1 MNQQYARNLHNLAQA
16 SKDYTDGKTSELD
29 ARLSEFEPYKVEES
43 DVTITGTQS
52 GFLVVTLS
60 SELETIVLSGK
71 RALFVSGTI
80 MNTLTQGSITTDTLF
95 NVISYDKITQQ
106 SMKHVIGFETITT
119 ALGFIDTYTIAFMQD
134 NNDQWYAF
142 YNRGSIDTEEIL
154 SRIYDL
160 DLQITDLDG
169 RVSDLDSRVTTLE
182 NAGGSLYQHNI
193 TISLNSYTSGY
204 VYITLDIINKDS
216 TRFTKQTLMS
226 YLNEKHQIN
235 GYDQNCNGYFKDS
248 SGTDCYQI
256 YKIFVNASFD
266 AKCVYVSMN
275 ANLTYPVEVNVPY
288 WSSCK
293 VDDRVIQIL

>member
-16 SKDYTDGKTSELD
+16 SKDYTDDKTSELD
-29 ARLSEFEPYKVEES
+29 ARLSEFESYKVKEN
-43 DVTITGTQS
+43 DFTITGTS
-52 GFLVVTLS
+52 SPYPITLS
-60 SELETIVLSGK
+60 NELETAVLSGK
-71 RALFVSGTI
+71 RALFVNGTLANAI
-80 MNTLTQGSITTDTLF
+80 SQGKITTDTLF
-95 NVISYDKITQQ
+95 NVISYDKGTQPGY
-106 SMKHVIGFETITT
+106 KHIIMFS
-119 ALGFIDTYTIAFMQD
+119 TYTSWFGIETLNVFFLQDD
-134 NNDQWYAF
+134 NNQWYALYYQGNF
-142 YNRGSIDTEEIL
+142 DTDDLYNQL
-154 SRIYDL
+154 SQ
-160 DLQITDLDG
+160 LQDEVNT
-169 RVSDLDSRVTTLE
+169 LDSRVTTLE

-275 ANLTYPVEVNVPY
+275 AKLTYPVEVNVPY
-288 WSSCK
+288 WSSCN

>member
-16 SKDYTDGKTSELD
+16 SKDYTDNKTSELD
-29 ARLSEFEPYKVEES
+29 ARISEFEPYKVEES

-182 NAGGSLYQHNI
+182 NSGGSELYANYIDFVDNYYHE
-193 TISLNSYTSGY
+193 
-204 VYITLDIINKDS
+204 YITCCIIAPEQLD
-216 TRFTKQTLMS
+216 TKEKFYS
-226 YLNEKHQIN
+226 YVASRNGIKFPAN
-235 GYDQNCNGYFKDS
+235 GYNISTTSQQHVIWIESDG
-248 SGTDCYQI
+248 SGGMRFNYGSDYHSTAMRD
-256 YKIFVNASFD
+256 
-266 AKCVYVSMN
+266 
-275 ANLTYPVEVNVPY
+275 
-288 WSSCK
+288 WSSFVHHEIK
-293 VDDRVIQIL
+293 LL